1 MTDNILAVDV
11 GGTNIKFGIISP
23 SGEIIYKNSLKTASF
38 KEPEDF
44 VEALFLHLNELGY
57 ARNISGIGVCAPNG
71 NYYKGTIDFAPN
83 LPWKGII
90 PLGDIFKFR
99 FNIKTVLAND
109 ANAAAIG
116 EKIFGAGK
124 HFKNF
129 VSITLG
135 TGLGSG
141 IIIDNQLLMGTNG
154 YAGEFG
160 HIRMIHNGR
169 KCNCGRYGCL
179 ETYASATGVMRTYEE
194 FKISY
199 TDSLLFTHENITP
212 ETVFLEAKNKDEL
225 ANKIIDYTA
234 DILGSA
240 LADFACFSD
249 PEAFILFGGLAN
261 SGDEFTEK
269 VKAAMEHNLLAI
281 FKGKIAVRRSGL
293 EESSAALMGAA
304 ALYLS

>member
-1 MTDNILAVDV
+1 MTDNILGVDV
-11 GGTNIKFGIISP
+11 GGTNIKFGIISIK
-23 SGEIIYKNSLKTASF
+23 GEIIYKNSFKTAF
-38 KEPEDF
+38 FPNPEDF
-44 VEALFLHLNELGY
+44 AEALFIHLDELGY
-57 ARNISGIGVCAPNG
+57 ARNITGIGIGAPNG

-83 LPWKGII
+83 LPWKGVI
-90 PLGDIFKFR
+90 PLCDIFKSR
-99 FNIKTVLAND
+99 FNTKVVLSND

-124 HFKNF
+124 NFKNF
-129 VSITLG
+129 ISITLG

-141 IIIDNQLLMGTNG
+141 IIIDNQLLAGTNG

-160 HIRMIHNGR
+160 HIRMINNGR
-169 KCNCGRYGCL
+169 KCNCGRNGCL

-194 FKISY
+194 LKVSY

-212 ETVFLEAKNKDEL
+212 EIIFLEAKNHDVL
-225 ANKIIDYTA
+225 ANRIIDYTA
-234 DILGSA
+234 DILGNA

-261 SGDEFTEK
+261 SGDEFSEK
-269 VKAAMEHNLLAI
+269 VKISMENNLLTI

-293 EESSAALMGAA
+293 EESSAALVGAA

>member
-1 MTDNILAVDV
+1 MTDNILGVDV
-11 GGTNIKFGIISP
+11 GGTNIKFGIISTT
-23 SGEIIYKNSLKTASF
+23 GKIIYKSAFKTASF
-38 KEPEDF
+38 PNPEDF
-44 VEALFLHLNELGY
+44 VEALFIHLDELGY
-57 ARNISGIGVCAPNG
+57 ARNITGIGVGAPNG

-90 PLGDIFKFR
+90 PLSDIFKFR
-99 FNIKTVLAND
+99 FNTKAVLSND

-141 IIIDNQLLMGTNG
+141 IIIDDQLLMGTNG

-160 HIRMIHNGR
+160 HIRMINNGR

-194 FKISY
+194 LKTSY
-199 TDSLLFTHENITP
+199 MDSLLFSHENITP
-212 ETVFLEAKNKDEL
+212 ETIFLEAKNNDEL
-225 ANKIIDYTA
+225 ANRIIDYTA

-261 SGDEFTEK
+261 SGDEFAEK
-269 VKAAMEHNLLAI
+269 VKVSMENNLLTI